1 MFKNL
6 KRKLY
11 SDIEY
16 LIIRWGN
23 DGTKTAG
30 TLTREI
36 MKLLNKKFKYLK
48 YIFISIFLI
57 IILIVIELIRI
68 FFI

>member
-1 MFKNL
+1 MFKKL

-16 LIIRWGN
+16 LIIRWSN

>member
-1 MFKNL
+1 MFKKL